1 MANQPEL
8 LVEELAL
15 LGEGPLWLPESKTIV
30 WVDIEGMC
38 IHLYTPGTEVK
49 EAIPVGERIG
59 AVVPAADGRMV
70 CALQTGFAYLDLA
83 SRSLER
89 IADPEEDQPEN
100 RFNDGKC
107 DPAGRFWAGTMPL
120 EGDSPAGALY
130 RLDGDGKISTMLAG
144 VGCSN
149 GLAWNAEATA
159 MYYIDTPT
167 GRVDQFDYDVL
178 TGNIKNRRTAFHLP
192 PGQGSP
198 DGMTIDIE
206 GMLWVAHWGGSCVSR
221 WNPVTGKCL
230 ESVQLPV
237 SQVTSCCFGGENLD
251 ELYITSARD
260 GLSDEQL
267 QGEPLAGGI
276 FKYTPGVR
284 GVAANV
290 FKNR

>member
-8 LVEELAL
+8 LVDELAL
-15 LGEGPLWLPESKTIV
+15 LGEGPLWLPESKTII

-49 EAIPVGERIG
+49 EVISVGERIG

-70 CALQTGFAYLDLA
+70 CALQSGFAYLDLT
-83 SRSLER
+83 SKSLER

-120 EGDSPAGALY
+120 AGDSPDGALY
-130 RLDGDGKISTMLAG
+130 RLDGDGKISTMLVG

-149 GLAWNAEATA
+149 GLAWDAEATTL
-159 MYYIDTPT
+159 YYIDTPT

-198 DGMTIDIE
+198 DGMTIDLE

-230 ESVQLPV
+230 ETVSLPV

-260 GLSDEQL
+260 GLSEEQL
-267 QGEPLAGGI
+267 QDEPLAGGI